1 MNPAGDGPCHSPA
14 GGVGVILPAM
24 STSLPVI
31 DLRLAGQGAAARS
44 ALARQL
50 DLACSEFGFFY
61 LVGHAVDG
69 RLADRLLQLSR
80 EFFARDA
87 AEKLRIHMS
96 RGGRAWR
103 GYFPVGGEL
112 TSGQPDLKEGLYFGT
127 ELDASDRRVRAGTP
141 MHGPNLFPEVPQFRA
156 TVLDYMSA
164 LEATGQQV
172 LSLLAEGL
180 GLDADYFQ
188 RRYTGDPTVLFRIF
202 RYPPDDVAR
211 AGWGVG
217 AHTDYGLLTLLQQ
230 DAVGGLQILNR
241 DCWLDVPPLADSLV
255 CNVGDMLE
263 RLTNGRYLSA
273 LHRAKN
279 LTMRERLSMVLF
291 LDPAFDAKLE
301 PLPGVVPDSNQPHTN
316 VRWDRIDPHALQ
328 GTYGEYLLSKVSKV
342 FPELA
347 PTVR

>member
-1 MNPAGDGPCHSPA
+1 MR
-14 GGVGVILPAM
+14 
-24 STSLPVI
+24 TSLPVI
-31 DLRLAGQGAAARS
+31 DLGLARRSAAART
-44 ALARQL
+44 ALAREL
-50 DLACSEFGFFY
+50 DQACREFGFFY
-61 LVGHAVDG
+61 LVGHEIDVRSSDELMS
-69 RLADRLLQLSR
+69 LAR
-80 EFFARDA
+80 EFFARGQ
-87 AEKLRIHMS
+87 AEKMQIHMS

-127 ELDASDRRVRAGTP
+127 ELDDSDPRVRAGIP
-141 MHGPNLFPEVPQFRA
+141 MHGRNLFPDVGRFRA
-156 TVLDYMSA
+156 SVLGYMSA
-164 LEATGQQV
+164 LATAGQQV
-172 LSLLAEGL
+172 LSVMAEGL

-202 RYPPDDVAR
+202 RYPPDEAAR
-211 AGWGVG
+211 EGWGVG

-230 DAVGGLQILNR
+230 DEVGGLQVLNR
-241 DCWLDVPPLADSLV
+241 DRWLDVPPLAGSLV

-279 LTMRERLSMVLF
+279 LSARERLSMVLF

-301 PLPGVVPDSNQPHTN
+301 PLPGVVPDTRQPHTN
-316 VRWDRIDPHALQ
+316 VRWDRIDPHAMQ

>member
-1 MNPAGDGPCHSPA
+1 
-14 GGVGVILPAM
+14 M

-31 DLRLAGQGAAARS
+31 DLRLARQGAQARS
-44 ALARQL
+44 ALAGQL

-61 LVGHAVDG
+61 LIGHDIDV
-69 RLADRLLQLSR
+69 RSTDRLLQLSR

-127 ELDASDRRVRAGTP
+127 ELDDDDPRVRAGTP
-141 MHGPNLFPEVPQFRA
+141 MHGPNLFPDVPHFRA

-164 LEATGQQV
+164 LETTGQQV
-172 LSLLAEGL
+172 LSLLAAGL
-180 GLDADYFQ
+180 GLDADYFR

-211 AGWGVG
+211 PGWGVG

-230 DAVGGLQILNR
+230 DSVGGLQVLNR
-241 DCWLDVPPLADSLV
+241 DRWLDVPPLADSLV

-263 RLTNGRYLSA
+263 RLTNCRYVSA

-279 LTMRERLSMVLF
+279 QTAHERLSMVLF

-301 PLPGVVPDSNQPHTN
+301 PLPGVVSDSDRPHTN
-316 VRWDRIDPHALQ
+316 VRWDRIDPHALR

>member
-1 MNPAGDGPCHSPA
+1 
-14 GGVGVILPAM
+14 M
-24 STSLPVI
+24 SSLPVI
-31 DLRLAGQGAAARS
+31 DLRLAGRGAQARS

-61 LVGHAVDG
+61 LVGHGVEE
-69 RLADRLLQLSR
+69 RLTERLLQLSR
-80 EFFARDA
+80 DFFARDP
-87 AEKLRIHMS
+87 AEKQRIHMS
-96 RGGRAWR
+96 HGGRAWR

-127 ELDASDRRVRAGTP
+127 ELGADDPRVRAGIP
-141 MHGPNLFPEVPQFRA
+141 MHGSNLFPDVPQFRETSLA
-156 TVLDYMSA
+156 YMHA
-164 LEATGQQV
+164 LETTGQRV

-180 GLDADYFQ
+180 QLDTDYFQ
-188 RRYTGDPTVLFRIF
+188 QRYTGDPTVLFRIF
-202 RYPPDDVAR
+202 RYPPDDAAR

-230 DAVGGLQILNR
+230 DSVGGLQVLNR
-241 DCWLDVPPLADSLV
+241 DRWLEVPPLEDSLV

-263 RLTNGRYLSA
+263 KLTRGRYLSA

-279 LTMRERLSMVLF
+279 LTVRERLSMVLF
-291 LDPAFDAKLE
+291 LDPAFDAQLE
-301 PLPGVVPDSNQPHTN
+301 ALPGVVPDSAQPHTD

>member
-1 MNPAGDGPCHSPA
+1 
-14 GGVGVILPAM
+14 M

-31 DLRLAGQGAAARS
+31 DLSLAQRGAQARS

-61 LVGHAVDG
+61 LVGHSVGARLTDG
-69 RLADRLLQLSR
+69 LLNLAR
-80 EFFARDA
+80 EFFASDPA
-87 AEKLRIHMS
+87 DKMQIHMS

-112 TSGQPDLKEGLYFGT
+112 TSGDPDLKEGLYFGT
-127 ELDASDRRVRAGTP
+127 ELDDSDRRVRAGMP
-141 MHGPNLFPEVPQFRA
+141 MHGRNLFPDIPEFRA
-156 TVLDYMSA
+156 TVLEYMSA
-164 LEATGQQV
+164 LEAAGQQV
-172 LSLLAEGL
+172 LSLMAEGL
-180 GLDADYFQ
+180 HLDTDYFQ
-188 RRYTGDPTVLFRIF
+188 RCYTADPTVLFRIF
-202 RYPPDDVAR
+202 RYPPDEAAR
-211 AGWGVG
+211 EGWGVG

-230 DAVGGLQILNR
+230 DTVGGLQVLNR
-241 DCWLDVPPLADSLV
+241 DRWLDVPPLPDSLV

-263 RLTNGRYLSA
+263 RLTKGRYLSA

-279 LTMRERLSMVLF
+279 LSARERLSMVLF
-291 LDPAFDAKLE
+291 LDPAFDAQLA
-301 PLPGVVPDSNQPHTN
+301 PLPGVAPDSDQPHTN

-347 PTVR
+347 PTVL

>member
-1 MNPAGDGPCHSPA
+1 
-14 GGVGVILPAM
+14 M

-31 DLRLAGQGAAARS
+31 DLSLAQRGTQARA

-61 LVGHAVDG
+61 LVGHPIG
-69 RLADRLLQLSR
+69 PQLTGGLPTLAR
-80 EFFARDA
+80 EFFARDEA
-87 AEKLRIHMS
+87 DKMQIHMS

-112 TSGQPDLKEGLYFGT
+112 TSGEPDLKEGLYFGT
-127 ELDASDRRVRAGTP
+127 ELDESDPRVRAGTP
-141 MHGPNLFPEVPQFRA
+141 MHGRNQFPDIPEFRA
-156 TVLDYMSA
+156 TVLAYMSA
-164 LEATGQQV
+164 LEAVGQQV
-172 LSLLAEGL
+172 LSLMAEGL
-180 GLDADYFQ
+180 HLDTDYFQ
-188 RRYTGDPTVLFRIF
+188 RCYTADPTVLFRIF
-202 RYPPDDVAR
+202 RYPPDQAAR
-211 AGWGVG
+211 EGWGVG
-217 AHTDYGLLTLLQQ
+217 AHTDYGLLTLLEQ
-230 DAVGGLQILNR
+230 DAVGGLQVLNR
-241 DCWLDVPPLADSLV
+241 DRWLDVPPLADSLV

-279 LTMRERLSMVLF
+279 LSARERLSMVLF
-291 LDPAFDAKLE
+291 LDPAFDAQLA
-301 PLPGVVPDSNQPHTN
+301 PLPGVVPDSAHPHTN

-347 PTVR
+347 PAVR

>member
-1 MNPAGDGPCHSPA
+1 MNTA
-14 GGVGVILPAM
+14 
-24 STSLPVI
+24 LPVI
-31 DLRLAGQGAAARS
+31 DLRRAALGKTERA

-61 LVGHAVDG
+61 LVGHPVEA
-69 RLADRLLQLSR
+69 RLTQRLLQLSR
-80 EFFARDA
+80 DFFARTA
-87 AEKLRIHMS
+87 AEKLRIHMPH
-96 RGGRAWR
+96 GGRAWR

-112 TSGQPDLKEGLYFGT
+112 TSGTPDLKEGIYFGT
-127 ELDASDRRVRAGTP
+127 ELDPSDRRVRAGTP
-141 MHGPNLFPEVPQFRA
+141 MHGANLFPDVPGFRE
-156 TVLDYMSA
+156 TVLDYMRG
-164 LEATGQQV
+164 LETTGQRV

-188 RRYTGDPTVLFRIF
+188 RQLTGDPTVLFRIF

-211 AGWGVG
+211 EGWGVG

-230 DAVGGLQILNR
+230 DTVGGLQVLNR
-241 DCWLDVPPLADSLV
+241 ERWLEVPPLADSLV

-279 LTMRERLSMVLF
+279 LTTRERLSLVLF
-291 LDPAFDAKLE
+291 LDPAFDAKLQ
-301 PLPGVVPDSNQPHTN
+301 PLPGVVADSDQPHTN

-342 FPELA
+342 FPELYVGSA
-347 PTVR
+347 RQPGDEAAAGGEVDHE

>member
-1 MNPAGDGPCHSPA
+1 
-14 GGVGVILPAM
+14 M
-24 STSLPVI
+24 STSLPII
-31 DLRLAGQGAAARS
+31 DLRRAAEGAAARA

-61 LVGHAVDG
+61 LVGHPVDARRTDG
-69 RLADRLLQLSR
+69 LLTLAR
-80 EFFARDA
+80 EFFARDQ
-87 AEKLRIHMS
+87 AEKMQIHMS

-127 ELDASDRRVRAGTP
+127 ELDDSDPRVRAGTP
-141 MHGPNLFPEVPQFRA
+141 MHGRNLFPDVPNFRGS
-156 TVLDYMSA
+156 VLEYISA
-164 LEATGQQV
+164 LENVGQQV
-172 LSLLAEGL
+172 LSLMAEGL
-180 GLDADYFQ
+180 QLDRDYF
-188 RRYTGDPTVLFRIF
+188 RRQFTADPTVLFRIF
-202 RYPPDDVAR
+202 RYPPDAAAR
-211 AGWGVG
+211 EGWGVG

-230 DAVGGLQILNR
+230 DEVGGLQVSNR
-241 DCWLDVPPLADSLV
+241 DRWLDVPPLADSLV

-279 LTMRERLSMVLF
+279 LSARERLSMVLF
-291 LDPAFDAKLE
+291 LDPSFDAKLA
-301 PLPGVVPDSNQPHTN
+301 PLPNVLPDTRQPHTN
-316 VRWDRIDPHALQ
+316 VRWDRIDPHAMQ

-347 PTVR
+347 PAVR

>member
-1 MNPAGDGPCHSPA
+1 MSVSSSLA
-14 GGVGVILPAM
+14 

-31 DLRLAGQGAAARS
+31 DLRLPGQDRA
-44 ALARQL
+44 L

-61 LVGHAVDG
+61 LVGHDISSELTQ
-69 RLADRLLQLSR
+69 RLMQLSHD
-80 EFFARDA
+80 FFARDE

-96 RGGRAWR
+96 KGGRAWR

-112 TSGQPDLKEGLYFGT
+112 TSGEPDLKEGLYFGT
-127 ELDASDRRVRAGTP
+127 ELDDGDPRVRAGVP
-141 MHGPNLFPEVPQFRA
+141 MHGRNLFPAIPGFRA

-164 LEATGQQV
+164 LEAAGQRV
-172 LSLLAEGL
+172 LSLLAAGL
-180 GLDADYFQ
+180 RLDADYFQ
-188 RRYTGDPTVLFRIF
+188 RRYTGDPTVLFRIIS
-202 RYPPDDVAR
+202 YPPDESAP

-230 DAVGGLQILNR
+230 DTVGGLQVLNR
-241 DCWLDVPPLADSLV
+241 DRWLDVPPLPDALV

-263 RLTNGRYLSA
+263 RLTSGRYLSA

-279 LTMRERLSMVLF
+279 VTTRERLSMVLF
-291 LDPAFDAKLE
+291 LDPAFDAQLE
-301 PLPGVVPDSNQPHTN
+301 PLPGVAPDSDQPHTN

-347 PTVR
+347 PAVR